1 MSNPEID
8 LFQMH
13 HGYLRHVVEIFERV
27 GYQLVNGSVDPNWN
41 VLWSHDYPFGGGGKF
56 FRELQDHQRVN
67 HFPGSGF
74 VTNKVGLATTNLLHI
89 PKSFNLPR
97 QKKEF
102 LEFVS
107 GPRKGK
113 FLWQFSPQS

>member
-1 MSNPEID
+1 
-8 LFQMH
+8 MH
-13 HGYLRHVVEIFERV
+13 VGYLRHVVEMFERV
-27 GYQLVNGSVDPNWN
+27 GYQLVNGSVDADWN
-41 VLWSHDYPFGGGGKF
+41 VLWSHDYPFGSGGRF
-56 FRELQDHQRVN
+56 FRELKDHQRVN

-74 VTNKVGLATTNLLHI
+74 ITNKVGLATTNLLHI

-107 GPRKGK
+107 V
-113 FLWQFSPQS
+113 LFSGLKASQSLAI

>member
-1 MSNPEID
+1 
-8 LFQMH
+8 MH
-13 HGYLRHVVEIFERV
+13 VGYLRHVVDIFDRV
-27 GYQLVNGSVDPNWN
+27 GYQLVNGSVDSSWN
-41 VLWSHDYPFGGGGKF
+41 VLWSHDYPFGSSGKF
-56 FRELQDHQRVN
+56 FRELKDHQRVN

-107 GPRKGK
+107 IR
-113 FLWQFSPQS
+113 FSLVCVKAANDQQ